1 MKETLYIRLSDGALG
16 APGVV
21 AWHLAAGRASQ
32 GHSPL
37 AELAPRAQGRRAV
50 VFVPGNQVLLANP
63 RLPTRKR
70 QRMLQAL
77 PFALEEQLASDVD
90 GLHFALGTERADG
103 SVAAAAVAHER
114 MDGWLADLHQAGIEP
129 ELLVADCDALH
140 ASRDRWTL
148 LVEAD
153 HWLLRT
159 PSAGYVFDADAGPD
173 AMALALAEAGDAAPA
188 TLRLIDA
195 RGGDGETLPVPLA
208 DALPEGVQL
217 VPEPLRGGVV
227 GLLAPGADGAVNL
240 LQGPYGRREALSRRW
255 RPWRPA
261 AAMLGAVLLLW
272 AGLSF
277 DSYRTLRSEQA
288 RLDGEIVA
296 IYRDAFP
303 DAQRVVDARAQME
316 QRLAALRGAG
326 GQSGLAALLEP
337 VAPVFKGTAGLAIQ
351 GLRYRENNLEV
362 DLTLG
367 DLQAL
372 DGLKQALLA
381 AGPLQVEIASASAKE
396 GRVEGRLTIQGGG
409 A

>member
-1 MKETLYIRLSDGALG
+1 MKETLYLRLADGDPA
-16 APGVV
+16 AVD
-21 AWHLAAGRASQ
+21 WHLAAGRGSD
-32 GHSPL
+32 GRCPL
-37 AELAPRAQGRRAV
+37 AELALRTQGRRVV
-50 VFVPGNQVLLANP
+50 VFVPGNQVLLASP

-90 GLHFALGTERADG
+90 GLHFALGGERADG

-114 MDGWLADLHQAGIEP
+114 MAGWLAQLHEAGIEP
-129 ELLVADCDALH
+129 ERLVADCDALP

-148 LVEAD
+148 LVEPD
-153 HWLLRT
+153 RWLLRT
-159 PSAGYVFDADAGPD
+159 ASAGYVFDAETGPD
-173 AMALALAEAGDAAPA
+173 ALALALAEAGEAAPPA
-188 TLRLIDA
+188 LRLIDA
-195 RGGDGETLPVPLA
+195 RDGATPPAALA
-208 DALPEGVQL
+208 EALPEGVEL
-217 VPEPLRGGVV
+217 ATEPLRGGIA
-227 GLLAPGADGAVNL
+227 GLLAAGADGAVNL

-261 AAMLGAVLLLW
+261 AAMAALVLLLW
-272 AGLSF
+272 GVLAF
-277 DSYRTLRSEQA
+277 DSYQTLRGEQA
-288 RLDGEIVA
+288 RLDAEIAAV
-296 IYRDAFP
+296 YRETFP

-316 QRLAALRGAG
+316 QRLAVLRGAG

-337 VAPVFKGTAGLAIQ
+337 VAPVLKRTPGLGIQ
-351 GLRYRENNLEV
+351 GLRYRENNLEL

-396 GRVEGRLTIQGGG
+396 GRVEGRLTIQRGG